1 MKTPRE
7 NSSLFRS
14 LGPAIIVACVV
25 LGPGSIL
32 ATSTMGWKYGYDMVW
47 ILATAVLLMI
57 GMTALSARLGVSLD
71 GTLCEELARRA
82 GRPLAVLTGV
92 SLFLVAACFQFGNN
106 LGVLYAMEPFLES
119 TRLADSAAFPVTVLV
134 LLNGGVVIA
143 LFGLRRLYVPVERL
157 MKLLV
162 GLMFLG
168 FAANLL
174 LARPSILATLTGLV
188 PSLPEEA
195 DTLLPHVAP
204 EGEAGIVDPLW
215 AVQALIGTTFS
226 VGGAF
231 YQSYLVRQKGWT
243 SSDLKTG
250 LTDTIVGIT
259 ILGVMSM
266 MIMVTA
272 ASVLHAN
279 PQVKELKS
287 AADVARQLEPLFG
300 GLATGLFCL
309 GIFAGAFSS
318 FLVNAMIGGTILSDG
333 LGRGGSMDGIWPR
346 ALTVVVLA
354 VGFLVAIGIRT
365 ADLNTGKLI
374 IFAQAITVL
383 VNPLLAGVML
393 WLATRKDVAGQRTI
407 PAWMMTLAVAGS
419 ALVLVLSVRTG
430 YRLYLQITSI

>member
-7 NSSLFRS
+7 NPSLFRS

-32 ATSTMGWKYGYDMVW
+32 ATSTVGWKYGYDMVW
-47 ILATAVLLMI
+47 ILVTAVVLMI

-106 LGVLYAMEPFLES
+106 LGVLYAIEPFLES
-119 TRLADSAAFPVTVLV
+119 TRLANSAAFPVTVLV

-157 MKLLV
+157 MKLLI
-162 GLMFLG
+162 GLMVFG

-204 EGEAGIVDPLW
+204 EGEARIVDPLW
-215 AVQALIGTTFS
+215 TVQALIGTTFS

-272 ASVLHAN
+272 ASVLHA
-279 PQVKELKS
+279 
-287 AADVARQLEPLFG
+287 
-300 GLATGLFCL
+300 
-309 GIFAGAFSS
+309 
-318 FLVNAMIGGTILSDG
+318 
-333 LGRGGSMDGIWPR
+333 
-346 ALTVVVLA
+346 
-354 VGFLVAIGIRT
+354 
-365 ADLNTGKLI
+365 
-374 IFAQAITVL
+374 
-383 VNPLLAGVML
+383 
-393 WLATRKDVAGQRTI
+393 TRK
-407 PAWMMTLAVAGS
+407 
-419 ALVLVLSVRTG
+419 
-430 YRLYLQITSI
+430 